1 MYKNTCL
8 LASKECCITT
18 EESCPLPLC
27 RSRAAHKVAYNHN
40 RRLGIGVMGILREP
54 FFLSTLA
61 MFWERQSKAEE
72 LQTQE
77 STSCCSAHF

>member
-1 MYKNTCL
+1 M
-8 LASKECCITT
+8 ASKECCITT

-61 MFWERQSKAEE
+61 MFWERQSKQKSYKPKRA
-72 LQTQE
+72 LLAVVLTFD
-77 STSCCSAHF
+77 A